1 METMPPV
8 KLGVTMLF
16 PFAFALALHKS
27 IERLYVIRARRMDQ
41 ARRQFI
47 FEMGLIVLAG
57 VAIATI
63 NRVLYGFPI
72 GSALTLI
79 FGCLVTGFFL
89 ALDMSLAREREVI
102 QDAVIKAPMVR
113 PPKRLYPLTRKF
125 TLVAFTATVLVS
137 LVIGLVVSRDFFW
150 LGKLGTAN
158 AANIAAAEQS
168 VIFEIFFIMAVLLAM
183 VSNLILSYSKNLR
196 LLFNNET
203 DILERV
209 SSGDLS
215 KLVPVVTNDE
225 FGLIA
230 GHTNTMIDGL
240 RDRIQLLT
248 SLKLAEEVQ
257 QNLLPK
263 HPPDIPGLDISGV
276 SKYCDQT
283 GGDYY
288 DYFNLPDGRLG
299 ILVADA
305 SDHGV
310 GAALHMTTARAFI
323 RYGANEYNGAPQ
335 LLDTVNR
342 FLTRDS
348 KESGR
353 FMTVF
358 FLEIDP
364 SAKTFKWV
372 RAGHDPAILYDP
384 SRDTFEHLAGDGTAL
399 GVIEELDFH
408 ENSRQGW
415 RPGSILVVGTDG
427 IWETRNT
434 ENEMFGQKRYL
445 EIIRKHAA
453 DSAAGIQNAVI
464 DAVASFQGDAS
475 QEDDITLVVIKL
487 L

>member
-1 METMPPV
+1 METLPPV
-8 KLGVTMLF
+8 KLGVTILI
-16 PFAFALALHKS
+16 PFAFALALHKTL
-27 IERLYVIRARRMDQ
+27 ERLCVIRARRMDH

-57 VAIATI
+57 VATSTI
-63 NRVLYGFPI
+63 SQVLYGFPI
-72 GSALTLI
+72 ESALTLL

-89 ALDMSLAREREVI
+89 ALDMSLARERAVI
-102 QDAVIKAPMVR
+102 QDAVLKTPMVR

-150 LGKLGTAN
+150 LGKLGTDASH
-158 AANIAAAEQS
+158 IAAIGNS
-168 VIFEIFFIMAVLLAM
+168 VIYEIFFIMAVLLAM
-183 VSNLILSYSKNLR
+183 VVNIILSYSKNLK

-240 RDRIQLLT
+240 RHRIQLMT

-263 HPPDIPGLDISGV
+263 GPPDIPGLDISGI

-288 DYFNLPDGRLG
+288 DYFSLPDGRLG

-305 SDHGV
+305 SDHGI

-323 RYGANEYNGAPQ
+323 RYGANEYKGASQ

-348 KESGR
+348 METGR

-358 FLEIDP
+358 FLEIDL
-364 SAKTFKWV
+364 STKTFKWI

-384 SRDTFEHLAGDGTAL
+384 SQDTLEHLSGDGTAL
-399 GVIEELDFH
+399 GVVEELDFH

-415 RPGSILVVGTDG
+415 RPGSILVIGTDG
-427 IWETRNT
+427 IWEARNT
-434 ENEMFGQKRYL
+434 ENEMFGQKRYR

-464 DAVASFQGDAS
+464 DAVASFQGDAN